1 MIRQIITAAAAAAVF
16 LGVLISFVPQADA
29 IVCAR
34 GVYRAGCVG
43 PNGAVG
49 VRRGYG
55 GVYRGGYGGVY
66 RGGVYR
72 GGVYRRY

>member
-1 MIRQIITAAAAAAVF
+1 MLRMTITAAAAAVALVGVF
-16 LGVLISFVPQADA
+16 ISFVPEADA

-43 PNGAVG
+43 PRGAVVG
-49 VRRGYG
+49 H
-55 GVYRGGYGGVY
+55 GGYGGVY

-72 GGVYRRY
+72 RY

>member
-1 MIRQIITAAAAAAVF
+1 MIRQIITAAAAAAF

-34 GVYRAGCVG
+34 GVYRAGCAG
-43 PNGAVG
+43 PHGAVVG
-49 VRRGYG
+49 HR
-55 GVYRGGYGGVY
+55 GYGGVY

-72 GGVYRRY
+72 RY

>member
-1 MIRQIITAAAAAAVF
+1 MIRQIITAAAAAAAF

-34 GVYRAGCVG
+34 GVYRAGCAG
-43 PNGAVG
+43 PHGAVVG
-49 VRRGYG
+49 HRGYG
-55 GVYRGGYGGVY
+55 GVYH
-66 RGGVYR
+66 

>member
-1 MIRQIITAAAAAAVF
+1 MIRKIVTTAAAAVAF
-16 LGVLISFVPQADA
+16 LGVLISFVPEADA

-43 PNGAVG
+43 PRGAV
-49 VRRGYG
+49 VGY
-55 GVYRGGYGGVY
+55 RGYGGVY

-72 GGVYRRY
+72 RW